1 MTIQLKLWLDKT
13 GVTRNIYFTDLAT
26 SVKNGRIYVVR
37 NDFMLFSAN
46 VRPGYYGIELETFR
60 KSFAKE
66 LNYDEDNDNNHPF
79 LIDDDF
85 GLNRIYAITANGGIS
100 INTGVV
106 AADAEV
112 RIEEAVQQ
120 RKRVFNVHYN
130 IKNKLIFVACGYEG
144 IDIYS
149 IVDNKLKLVSSK
161 STIELSIPNG

>member
-26 SVKNGRIYVVR
+26 SVRNGRIYVVR

-66 LNYDEDNDNNHPF
+66 LNYEDNEDNHPF
-79 LIDDDF
+79 LIDDDL

-106 AADAEV
+106 AAEAEV
-112 RIEEAVQQ
+112 RIEEAVKQ

-149 IVDNKLKLVSSK
+149 IVEDKLKLVSSI
-161 STIELSIPNG
+161 STIDLLIPNG